1 MTRQKSKVQ
10 IVFEVAVRVLLVT
23 FIFTLLGF
31 AVGLF
36 CGIGAAVLLGLIR
49 HVHPDMTMA
58 YRFSA
63 IPIGIGAFVV
73 TFLVMLFT
81 ETRRARN
88 PLAYSGPFSLRR
100 TS

>member
-36 CGIGAAVLLGLIR
+36 CGIGIIKCLCARGARFAAL
-49 HVHPDMTMA
+49 MA
-58 YRFSA
+58 QGCCPCNEVFA
-63 IPIGIGAFVV
+63 QGK
-73 TFLVMLFT
+73 
-81 ETRRARN
+81 
-88 PLAYSGPFSLRR
+88 SGVIA
-100 TS
+100 